1 MARPVKKPW
10 QHPPIRSPAT
20 GEAGKWES
28 TAGRDIFIPIGE
40 KDPDEV
46 GRDELERWLH
56 PRPTF
61 RSADSEP
68 DEDIEGVKEEIE
80 KTPEGTERII
90 PESSRTTPEPNIKPS
105 IFGDPIENL
114 DSNVGKEQ
122 GYGNLDNAFTQDV
135 GETDHGRSG
144 TDTSNRDSETYIRS
158 QESNS
163 KRKTDMNKITH
174 TKVGD
179 DIHFYSNGI
188 EGRGIVAKM
197 GNSYIQVFK
206 EDGSFSDIHI
216 NDTFFVKDII
226 LNKTWDNMD
235 STERYEA
242 LNEIHAPSPRFI
254 MKSWEQLPTE
264 IKVLLSKTGWTYEPG
279 TSKDAESQDHSRT
292 GSQQNTQYNTDV
304 KEKDES
310 SSTGRAGSGIGRN
323 ARFGQAGKSDVEL
336 QHGSEPMLGGV
347 STIEE
352 PLDAEEDYEGQTH
365 DPKAEQFKNQANFD
379 PATGKKKNG
388 FDSIYG
394 PHTGEP
400 GTDQKYGDKKSGML
414 GVPDYNVN
422 TFGINYSASKTDKK
436 DDKDAK
442 EEE

>member
-1 MARPVKKPW
+1 
-10 QHPPIRSPAT
+10 
-20 GEAGKWES
+20 
-28 TAGRDIFIPIGE
+28 
-40 KDPDEV
+40 
-46 GRDELERWLH
+46 
-56 PRPTF
+56 
-61 RSADSEP
+61 
-68 DEDIEGVKEEIE
+68 
-80 KTPEGTERII
+80 
-90 PESSRTTPEPNIKPS
+90 
-105 IFGDPIENL
+105 
-114 DSNVGKEQ
+114 
-122 GYGNLDNAFTQDV
+122 
-135 GETDHGRSG
+135 
-144 TDTSNRDSETYIRS
+144 
-158 QESNS
+158 
-163 KRKTDMNKITH
+163 MNKITH

-292 GSQQNTQYNTDV
+292 GAQQNTQYNPDV
-304 KEKDES
+304 KEKDEN

-400 GTDQKYGDKKSGML
+400 GTDQKYGDKKSGII
-414 GVPDYNVN
+414 GVPDYNVS
-422 TFGINYSASKTDKK
+422 TFGINYSASKQAHPPKK
-436 DDKDAK
+436 EDNDTED
-442 EEE
+442 E

>member
-28 TAGRDIFIPIGE
+28 TQGRDIFTPIGE
-40 KDPDEV
+40 MDADEV
-46 GRDELERWLH
+46 GHDELERWLH

-61 RSADSEP
+61 RSADSKP
-68 DEDIEGVKEEIE
+68 DEEIEGVEEEVQKQPLESGKIV
-80 KTPEGTERII
+80 
-90 PESSRTTPEPNIKPS
+90 PESSITTPGKDIKPD
-105 IFGDPIENL
+105 IFGDPIENI

-122 GYGNLDNAFTQDV
+122 GYGNLDLAFTQGR
-135 GETDHGRSG
+135 GENDIGG
-144 TDTSNRDSETYIRS
+144 QDSETYIGS
-158 QESNS
+158 QETNS

-179 DIHFYSNGI
+179 DIHFYVNGK
-188 EGRGIVAKM
+188 EDRGIVVKM
-197 GNSYIQVFK
+197 GSSYIQVFK
-206 EDGSFSDIHI
+206 EDGGIHDIHI
-216 NDTFFVKDII
+216 NDTFFVKDIVV
-226 LNKTWDNMD
+226 NKTWDKMD

-242 LNEIHAPSPRFI
+242 LNKIHAPSPRFI
-254 MKSWEQLPTE
+254 MKSWADLPAE
-264 IKVLLSKTGWTYEPG
+264 IKQLLSKTGWTYEPG
-279 TSKDAESQDHSRT
+279 TSKDSESQDHSRT
-292 GSQQNTQYNTDV
+292 GNQQKTQYDADV
-304 KEKDES
+304 KEKDENS
-310 SSTGRAGSGIGRN
+310 SSGRSGSGIGRN